1 MSESRFDSYVNSI
14 EPLFHAGDS
23 EASAKLEE
31 GSNVRLIKNLINA
44 IGADDLTA
52 VGEMLAEDVLL
63 EIQGTD
69 ELPFIRKAKGREQM
83 IEAIKQ
89 NFGALQNQRPSIEA
103 VIAQGDT
110 VIVIVEEEGEIR
122 ASGKKYRTKGMQRFI
137 IREGKV
143 ELVEE
148 LFVPLASQQA

>member
-1 MSESRFDSYVNSI
+1 V
-14 EPLFHAGDS
+14 
-23 EASAKLEE
+23 
-31 GSNVRLIKNLINA
+31 IKNLLKA
-44 IGADDLTA
+44 IGSDDLPA
-52 VGEMLAEDVLL
+52 VEEMLAEGVRL
-63 EIQGTD
+63 EIPGTD

-110 VIVIVEEEGEIR
+110 VIVIMEEEGEIR
-122 ASGKKYRTKGMQRFI
+122 ASGKKYQTKGMQRFV

-148 LFVPLASQQA
+148 LFVPL